1 VRLSVTSLIAI
12 YLAMYFELDEPQWA
26 GWRVFSVSL
35 ATRASSIQ
43 KSTVR
48 AFSTLLGAVVSVVL
62 MGNFAQ
68 SILGYDVALALW
80 LGLMTYCASLEQGV
94 GSYAFAPMGYTVPIL
109 TLGNVE
115 APLNTF
121 DTAVSR
127 CSELILGIAC
137 AYVSS
142 VLVARGTQAVRR
154 ELANAIEKT
163 AEACGAWDA
172 ACHETLVWQPPPV
185 ERVLKLD
192 RQIADAMIEQP
203 SLRMGARPICHVP
216 QLLLLLVADRL
227 RKIHLGIKDHDRTLG
242 FVLIPTVARTW
253 GKQSMGGPRGRGAPA
268 LATDR
273 DRAQAVH
280 NAIRTVIAVSLV
292 NAFWYVSH
300 WSAGATAAM
309 WTANLCVVLSSRPN
323 PADAARHILA
333 GGALAILVGLLLH
346 YGVLTTTGSYGLLA
360 AVLVPCCLLAAVALS
375 DARAKV
381 GSSFAFVVFGVISPD
396 NTMTY
401 NLVGSLNDGLAI
413 LAGLSIAV
421 VAFSTLPKSATPQ
434 ARQRRVMRRMV
445 RDVRVVALWPS
456 ALLPPPRKWLARMF
470 DRLNQLSAESQTIQ
484 VAAQTRLLV
493 GRELLALHDIDD
505 GLRRRAGRIIFA
517 DSVADE
523 NIETAAEKLALVA
536 AACANPRAQSELLNL
551 ARLLDADRNA
561 IATWPVDFHHNNVR
575 EVA

>member
-1 VRLSVTSLIAI
+1 MYGMKSSAAARLSDYCDRIDPWWPSEAAGAVRLSVTSLIAT
-12 YLAMYFELDEPQWA
+12 YLAMYFELDEPLWA
-26 GWRVFSVSL
+26 GWTVFSVSL

-94 GSYAFAPMGYTVPIL
+94 CSYAFALMGYTVPIL

-127 CSELILGIAC
+127 CSELIVGIAC

-154 ELANAIEKT
+154 ELTNAIEKT
-163 AEACGAWDA
+163 AEACAAWDA
-172 ACHETLVWQPPPV
+172 ACHETLVCQPPPV

-203 SLRMGARPICHVP
+203 SLRMGAWPICHLP

-227 RKIHLGIKDHDRTLG
+227 RKIHHGIKDHDLTLG
-242 FVLIPTVARTW
+242 FVLIPAVARTW

-292 NAFWYVSH
+292 NAIWYVSH
-300 WSAGATAAM
+300 WSVGATAAM
-309 WTANLCVVLSSRPN
+309 WTAILCVALSSRPN

-346 YGVLTTTGSYGLLA
+346 YGVLTTTGSCGLLA

-413 LAGLSIAV
+413 LAGLSITV
-421 VAFSTLPKSATPQ
+421 VAFSTLHKPATPQ

-456 ALLPPPRKWLARMF
+456 AL
-470 DRLNQLSAESQTIQ
+470 
-484 VAAQTRLLV
+484 
-493 GRELLALHDIDD
+493 
-505 GLRRRAGRIIFA
+505 
-517 DSVADE
+517 
-523 NIETAAEKLALVA
+523 
-536 AACANPRAQSELLNL
+536 
-551 ARLLDADRNA
+551 
-561 IATWPVDFHHNNVR
+561 
-575 EVA
+575 